1 MKCGARRRFA
11 AALAISAI
19 AGAAPAQ
26 TGAVLD
32 PAEDATRELG
42 APNLDPWRVGRVE
55 LQGIAVE
62 LSIRPLG
69 PRLGADRAL
78 REGDAVEVA
87 FRIADT
93 TTSSPQT
100 RLSPAC
106 WIHPADPTHT
116 AKEKVKGFL
125 SGGLYG
131 RPRMDLNSF
140 YVLTLN
146 DDATIAVVDPLFGYG
161 GSRLLARIDLA
172 APGAD
177 WLFDERTQRL
187 YVTEH
192 DVGSVAVV
200 DTTRWTIETRL
211 TTPAAPLCLGLQP
224 DGQYLWIACDGASP
238 ADPRSGVAVF
248 DARTL
253 LPMAELATGAGHH
266 ELDFASDSRFAFV
279 TNELDGSVTVIDTGA
294 LAPVAR
300 LAVGGRPVAVA
311 CSALGRAIWVV
322 DAECGRVHVFD
333 ERTHERLA
341 VLEAQPGLG
350 RLRFTP
356 DGRLGLLANPL
367 TNEVLVLDAATRR
380 RVQTAVIPGRPDQI
394 AFTPNLAYVRALDS
408 EIVSM
413 LPLEGLGVEDAPVH
427 VVDFSGGQKPLG
439 GARGDLRADA
449 IYPAPGGSSVVVA
462 NPGDRAVYYYK
473 EGMAAPM
480 GNLEVPGAE
489 PRAALVVDRSLREL
503 SPGRYSTET
512 RLAAGG
518 KLDVVLFVDAP
529 RITHAF
535 EIEVAPDPAR
545 EAQAPGLVL
554 RTEGAARDA
563 VVGETFELRLSAT
576 ERVGGARVD
585 GLADLEV
592 LVFNTTGWQSRTTAT
607 ALGEGLYSIAFAPP
621 RAGSYY
627 VSCECPSR
635 RLRLRD
641 HAPWIVR
648 AVEGVS
654 GR

>member
-1 MKCGARRRFA
+1 MKRGARPRIA
-11 AALAISAI
+11 AALACSVL
-19 AGAAPAQ
+19 AAATPAQ
-26 TGAVLD
+26 SGAGVG
-32 PAEDATRELG
+32 PARDLAALT
-42 APNLDPWRVGRVE
+42 LDPWRIGRAE
-55 LQGIAVE
+55 IQGLAVE

-69 PRLGADRAL
+69 PQLGTDRAL

-87 FRIADT
+87 FRISDT
-93 TTSSPQT
+93 TTGSPQT
-100 RLSPAC
+100 RLAPAC
-106 WIHPADPTHT
+106 WIHPADPAHT
-116 AKEKVKGFL
+116 SKEKVKGFL

-146 DDATIAVVDPLFGYG
+146 GDATIAVVDPLFGYG
-161 GSRLLARIDLA
+161 GSRLLARIELT
-172 APGAD
+172 APGED

-187 YVTEH
+187 FVTEH

-211 TTPAAPLCLGLQP
+211 ATPAAPLRLGLQP
-224 DGQYLWIACDGASP
+224 DGQYLWIACDGASA

-253 LPMAELATGAGHH
+253 VPMAELATGAGHH
-266 ELDFASDSRFAFV
+266 ELDFASDARFAFV
-279 TNELDGSVTVIDTGA
+279 TNELDASVTVIDAGT

-300 LAVGGRPVAVA
+300 LEVGGRPASIA
-311 CSALGRAIWVV
+311 ASALGRALWVV

-341 VLEAQPGLG
+341 LIESQPGLG

-356 DGRLGLLANPL
+356 DGRLGLLPNPL
-367 TNEVLVLDAATRR
+367 ANEVLVLDAAGRR
-380 RVQTAVIPGRPDQI
+380 RVQTATIPGRPDQI
-394 AFTPNLAYVRALDS
+394 AFTPNLAYVRSLDS
-408 EIVSM
+408 EIVTM
-413 LPLEGLGVEDAPVH
+413 LPLEDLGVENAPVH
-427 VVDFSGGQKPLG
+427 VVDFSGGQEPLG
-439 GARGDLRADA
+439 SARGNLRADA
-449 IYPAPGGSSVVVA
+449 IYPAPGGSSVVVV

-529 RITHAF
+529 RITHGF

-545 EAQAPGLVL
+545 AARTPGLVL
-554 RTEGAARDA
+554 RPEGVERAAI
-563 VVGETFELRLSAT
+563 VGETFELRLSAT
-576 ERVGGARVD
+576 ERADGARVD

-641 HAPWIVR
+641 RAPWIVR
-648 AVEGVS
+648 AVENGG